1 MTSNYNHNFRFHVS
15 NPAKVDYV
23 TDNVSYDV
31 PALVEIK
38 YAGWVD
44 AVTVYNLRSLEN
56 FCRGKDVPFVFKS
69 IPSYGSIPEDVMNEA
84 ITAITYALAGMEMPC
99 DNLECFE
106 EDEIQTAID
115 QFNEMLEIPEP
126 TEKS

>member
-1 MTSNYNHNFRFHVS
+1 MAPQYNHNFRFHVS
-15 NPAKVDYV
+15 NPAKVAYV
-23 TDNVSYDV
+23 TENVSYDV

-38 YAGWVD
+38 YATHVYT
-44 AVTVYNLRSLEN
+44 ATVYNLRSLEN

-69 IPSYGSIPEDVMNEA
+69 IKAYGSIPEHVMNEA
-84 ITAITYALAGMEMPC
+84 IMGLAFELAGMELPC

-106 EDEIQTAID
+106 VDEIQMAID